1 MKKII
6 TLTLIL
12 SLTVIKLS
20 ATGCLPNGIIFTSQ
34 AQIDNFGQ
42 QYNYC
47 TEIEG
52 NVVIHE
58 STAGD
63 ITNLNGLS
71 NITKIDGYL
80 NIYTNSHL
88 KYLTGLDNLTEIG
101 GYLNLYNNDYLK
113 NINAL
118 SNLTSVG
125 EFVQIKGNDFLLN
138 IEGLSGLDEI
148 PGYLVIKDNPDLGNL
163 SGLDNITEIG
173 GKLDIINN
181 DDLDNLS
188 ELNNLSSIGGELNI
202 SYNANLANL
211 TGLSNLNSIAGYLN
225 IYSNSSLSDISAL
238 SSLTS
243 IDGFLAIIYNNNITS
258 LDGLQNINPA
268 TIQSSTSGYDD
279 INLHNNTSL
288 SECEV
293 LSICEVLNNGG
304 STDIHDNASGCDS
317 EAEVTEACTPA
328 ECTSLTDPV
337 DGETDVPINTSL
349 TWATSAHADGYNL
362 CVGYTQNCDI
372 FNGDVGNVTTWD
384 PPEDFNCGT
393 QIHVLITPYNNSPYN
408 TYCSYESFYTESVT
422 ASAGNDTEICSGSS
436 TQLQASGG
444 TIYSWYPTTGLDD
457 PNIANPVASP
467 NTTTTYTVTVSNDNG
482 CSDTDDV
489 TVFVNPKP
497 IPNAS
502 ATDETGNNFNDGTAT
517 CNPTSGTP
525 GYTYNWSN
533 GETTQTITGLTPGN
547 YTVTV
552 TDSKSCTADETVTV
566 NEFICPELII
576 HYTQNDVTCFD
587 ECDGSISITAVDNG
601 VPPFSYN
608 WSDGQTT
615 ATIENLCAGEYTVTI
630 TDAKNCS
637 VISDTYTIT
646 QPNPLSLTESHINVS
661 CHSDKDGSIDLSV
674 SGGTPDYS
682 YNWNNGATS
691 QDLVGIGA
699 GTYTVTVTDD
709 NACTDT
715 LTIIITEP
723 DILDANASS
732 TDETAYGADD
742 GTATSNPIGGT
753 PPYTYQWSTG
763 ETAQSILFLAPD
775 TYFVTVT
782 DANSCSNTAS
792 VTVNPFICP
801 NLEIQAILT
810 HNQCNKDC
818 EGSIEITDLI
828 NGTEPYTYL
837 WSTGSTEN
845 HIDSLCAGIYTVT
858 VTDANNCSLE
868 HDYEITQPDALIPNA
883 SATDETSNGANDGTA
898 TCDPSGGTP
907 PYSYSWSNGQN
918 TQSITG
924 LAPGNYTITVT
935 DSLQCNAIQT
945 VVVNSFGCPDLV
957 VYSTVFDAG
966 CYGGCNG
973 SISITGVENST
984 PPLQYEWSNGATT
997 PSITKLC
1004 AGEYNVTIT
1013 DSLNCSIVSNYTIEQ
1028 FDQLFVSIT
1037 TEDVS
1042 SNGAND
1048 GSATANANGGKEPYS
1063 YNWSNGQNTQKI
1075 TGLSPG
1081 TYIVTVV
1088 DANQCSI
1095 IDSCIIN
1102 SFGCSGM
1109 NVLYDINNVSCYG
1122 NCDGNIIITNVQN
1135 ANFPVT
1141 YNWSNGTDTS
1151 YVTDLCAGTYF
1162 LTITDNNSCTSI
1174 DTFTIT
1180 QPDLLRIISTHKIDI
1195 SDSIP
1200 EGQIQIEIAGGTQP
1214 YSFQWTGDNGYTS
1227 GNQNI
1232 YHLAEGAYMVT
1243 ITDSN
1248 ECTVQSDTIWIYDNQ
1263 TATFD
1268 PENLGSVI
1276 IYPIPAND
1284 IIFIQFGD
1292 DISLGDI
1299 KIQLHSLSGEKISE
1313 YIANKTTALDIRTLS
1328 EGIYIMKIF
1337 SHKGTAFKK
1346 ISIIR

>member
-6 TLTLIL
+6 TLTIIL

-47 TEIEG
+47 TEIKG
-52 NVVIHE
+52 YVVIHE

-211 TGLSNLNSIAGYLN
+211 TGLSNLNSIAGFLN

-337 DGETDVPINTSL
+337 DGETNVPINTSL

-763 ETAQSILFLAPD
+763 ETAQSI
-775 TYFVTVT
+775 
-782 DANSCSNTAS
+782 
-792 VTVNPFICP
+792 
-801 NLEIQAILT
+801 
-810 HNQCNKDC
+810 
-818 EGSIEITDLI
+818 
-828 NGTEPYTYL
+828 
-837 WSTGSTEN
+837 
-845 HIDSLCAGIYTVT
+845 
-858 VTDANNCSLE
+858 
-868 HDYEITQPDALIPNA
+868 
-883 SATDETSNGANDGTA
+883 
-898 TCDPSGGTP
+898 
-907 PYSYSWSNGQN
+907 
-918 TQSITG
+918 TG

-1004 AGEYNVTIT
+1004 AGKYNVTIT
-1013 DSLNCSIVSNYTIEQ
+1013 DSLNCSIVSNYTIQQ

-1037 TEDVS
+1037 TEDMS